1 MALLITG
8 GGGFVMSN
16 LARLWLER
24 HAEERVVVL
33 DSGPRDE
40 ALSRFFAPVADRL
53 EYLRASVLDRSTL
66 QELAEA
72 RELTRI
78 VHAATVTLFASEAPD
93 GEPLGNPETD
103 APGHMLEVNFTG
115 SVNLLELA
123 RTLPGLKSF
132 INVSSGAVYNDTGP
146 EPPGPMPEDG
156 WVDPPEF
163 YGIAKL
169 ASELATRRYGEL
181 FGIKTAS
188 CRLSG
193 VYGPMDRRRPS
204 RAYYCPPYVVI
215 HKALEGA
222 RLRINAPDAIG
233 DHLHSQDVARAIM
246 ALLEKEEPF
255 GYPVYNIAYGEA
267 VTMRELIEMVSE
279 IIPQLEWEVAPE
291 DVCDIVADDRFRG
304 GRWGAYDISR
314 MKRETGWRPRP
325 LPEALADY
333 VGFIR
338 EFGATP

>member
-24 HAEERVVVL
+24 HPEERVVVL
-33 DSGPRDE
+33 DAGPRDE
-40 ALSRFFAPVADRL
+40 ALSRFFAPVEDRL
-53 EYLRASVLDRSTL
+53 EYVRGSVLDTRAL
-66 QELAEA
+66 RELAKTW
-72 RELTRI
+72 ELTRI
-78 VHAATVTLFASEAPD
+78 VHAATVTLFAPETPD

-103 APGHMLEVNFTG
+103 APGQMLEVNFNG

-146 EPPGPMPEDG
+146 EPAGPMPEDG

-169 ASELATRRYGEL
+169 ASELATRRYAEL
-181 FGIKTAS
+181 FGIKATS

-193 VYGPMDRRRPS
+193 VYGPMDRLRPS
-204 RAYYCPPYVVI
+204 RAYYCPPYVI
-215 HKALEGA
+215 LHKALEGA
-222 RLRINAPDAIG
+222 RLRVNAPDAIG

-267 VTMRELIEMVSE
+267 VTLRELIEMVSD
-279 IIPQLEWEVAPE
+279 IVPQLEWEVAPH
-291 DVCDIVADDRFRG
+291 DDCDIVADDRFTG

-314 MKRETGWRPRP
+314 IATETGWRPRP

-333 VGFIR
+333 ADFIR
-338 EFGATP
+338 KFGATP

>member
-1 MALLITG
+1 
-8 GGGFVMSN
+8 MSN

-24 HAEERVVVL
+24 HREERVVVL

-40 ALSRFFAPVADRL
+40 ALSRFFRPVEDRL
-53 EYLRASVLDRSTL
+53 EYVQASVLDKSALRALT
-66 QELAEA
+66 EA
-72 RELTRI
+72 WEFTRI
-78 VHAATVTLFASEAPD
+78 VHAATVTLFATETPQ
-93 GEPLGNPETD
+93 GEPVDNPETD
-103 APGHMLEVNFTG
+103 APDQMLEVNFNG

-169 ASELATRRYGEL
+169 ASEMVTRRYGEL

-193 VYGPMDRRRPS
+193 VYGPMDRPRSS
-204 RAYYCPPYVVI
+204 RAYCCPPYVI
-215 HKALEGA
+215 LHKALEGS
-222 RLRINAPDAIG
+222 RLRINAPEAVG
-233 DHLHSQDVARAIM
+233 DHIHSQDVCRAIM
-246 ALLEKEEPF
+246 SLLELEEPF
-255 GYPVYNIAYGEA
+255 RYPVYNIAYGEA
-267 VTMRELIEMVSE
+267 VTLRELIALVVAR
-279 IIPQLEWEVAPE
+279 IVPDLEWEVASE
-291 DVCDIVADDRFRG
+291 DECDIVADDRFTG

-314 MKRETGWRPRP
+314 ITKETGWRPRP
-325 LPEALADY
+325 LGSALADY
-333 VGFIR
+333 ADFVR
-338 EFGATP
+338 DFGATR

>member
-1 MALLITG
+1 
-8 GGGFVMSN
+8 
-16 LARLWLER
+16 
-24 HAEERVVVL
+24 
-33 DSGPRDE
+33 
-40 ALSRFFAPVADRL
+40 
-53 EYLRASVLDRSTL
+53 
-66 QELAEA
+66 
-72 RELTRI
+72 
-78 VHAATVTLFASEAPD
+78 
-93 GEPLGNPETD
+93 
-103 APGHMLEVNFTG
+103 MLEVNFGG

-169 ASELATRRYGEL
+169 ASELVTLRYGEL

-204 RAYYCPPYVVI
+204 RAYYCPPYVII

-222 RLRINAPDAIG
+222 RLRINAPDAVG
-233 DHLHSQDVARAIM
+233 DHIHSQDVARAIM

-255 GYPVYNIAYGEA
+255 KYPVYNIAYGEA
-267 VTMRELIEMVSE
+267 VTLRELIGLVAD
-279 IIPQLEWEVAPE
+279 IVPKLEWEVAPE
-291 DVCDIVADDRFRG
+291 DDCDIVADDRFRG

-314 MKRETGWRPRP
+314 IVGETGWRPLP
-325 LPEALADY
+325 LSEALADY
-333 VGFIR
+333 ADFIR
-338 EFGATP
+338 RFGVTT